1 MPQFTIETTYPL
13 PVYRHRTYEADTIE
27 QACRLALED
36 DDWSGEKQDYE
47 SAGATIVTGIWEGA
61 DAAYRAPP
69 LAIPAQYAGS
79 ETNSVASRTH
89 VLVRL
94 EEARVREQI
103 AAIID
108 TDPTVTRLAADAVSD
123 ADIHA
128 ACLAVAEQADFS
140 EERGGAEFRAA
151 LAAIREVERRQATS
165 G

>member
-1 MPQFTIETTYPL
+1 MPQFTIETTYHL
-13 PVYRHRTYEADTIE
+13 PVYRQRTYVADTLD

-36 DDWSGEKQDYE
+36 DDWSGEKQDYD
-47 SAGATIVTGIWEGA
+47 SAGATFVTGIWDGA
-61 DAAYRAPP
+61 DAAYRAPAVP
-69 LAIPAQYAGS
+69 IPDQYASS
-79 ETNSVASRTH
+79 ETDCTATRTH

-123 ADIHA
+123 ADIHV